1 MTPQQSYY
9 NINKNCT
16 QHIIIIY
23 QKTQL
28 SICFRNANHV
38 GYQYFEMSN
47 TIETTFLW
55 DVNIVNISLN
65 LLSNLFLSPS
75 MCCIYIL
82 SFQAYGLCLVF
93 RVIYTFFSFQTHGLC
108 FFFRPTAYVWFV
120 QTCGVC
126 FFCWPNTCCIHIF
139 LSYPSNICS
148 SKHVLCYFSP
158 IQNICFHFFLDSK
171 HMLSTHKT
179 VTKP

>member
-1 MTPQQSYY
+1 MCSSSTVASSHSLHHCIIDMSNTTKLVTPQQSYY

-108 FFFRPTAYVWFV
+108 FFFV
-120 QTCGVC
+120 QPHMCG
-126 FFCWPNTCCIHIF
+126 
-139 LSYPSNICS
+139 S
-148 SKHVLCYFSP
+148 SKHVVYV
-158 IQNICFHFFLDSK
+158 FLLAK
-171 HMLSTHKT
+171 HMLYTHFFVVSK
-179 VTKP
+179 